1 MASIHAFRLAHKSLN
16 WTNEELAELFRVV
29 DILGRAGVAIDT
41 DMGQTDEGEPW
52 FAFCRA
58 DTGDV
63 IVHFS
68 RIDGQFVAV
77 SAATDAVVR
86 GNNFRRVAEA
96 LVNRQ
101 PLVLPT
107 PGAGQKLFLH
117 PAVMLTALVA
127 TTLAQMKSWDGQ
139 AVLALDD
146 AGAAPSTAVSETSFA
161 ETLKTAFMDALNI
174 VLRGFMP
181 PADARTLAEAGQ
193 QTGLGLGLGL
203 GNLSLASVVAFAISA
218 LQDTLE
224 LDVAQLTETPA
235 AQSTATSDTDAK
247 SIALAGATLSVSEQ
261 KAAADSQSV
270 AVAAESTPLKTATV
284 RDAAL
289 VMDKMGKTGDAAQ
302 KLAAMATPDD
312 KAPPAAQQPVFDKQ
326 IAVEIRN
333 DAGHQKIEAA
343 APQPD
348 ASKAAPSLPALPP
361 LAHSEPTPVKLI
373 QLSATAEVHQ
383 FSFSE
388 ISRDAME
395 IFFGVPASEGA
406 GQVALRFQGDLDAGG
421 RALSAGLSSGD
432 GETRGAFSFGQPLGE
447 AEGRS
452 SVVLAQPMSIKASDI
467 VFAAGDPVALA
478 RLNMITDFVNSADS
492 VIQTENNFQKI
503 LGQFW
508 SGDKAVT
515 LVVFDS
521 QNLPLNIFSFTKNVL
536 FIEESQLAGTAID
549 FGNHALQFDLS
560 SGGDLTLL
568 GVINVNPQMIA

>member
-16 WTNEELAELFRVV
+16 WSNEELAELFRVV

-41 DMGQTDEGEPW
+41 DMGLTDEGDPW

-86 GNNFRRVAEA
+86 GDNFRRVAEA

-107 PGAGQKLFLH
+107 PTSGQKLFLH

-146 AGAAPSTAVSETSFA
+146 TSATPVSAVSDTSFA
-161 ETLKTAFMDALNI
+161 ETLKTALMDALNI

-181 PADARTLAEAGQ
+181 PADTRTLAEAGP
-193 QTGLGLGLGL
+193 QTGLGLGLGS
-203 GNLSLASVVAFAISA
+203 LSLASVVAFAISA
-218 LQDTLE
+218 LQDTPE
-224 LDVAQLTETPA
+224 LGDAKLAETSA
-235 AQSTATSDTDAK
+235 AQSPETSDADAK
-247 SIALAGATLSVSEQ
+247 NSPMAGANLSASEQ
-261 KAAADSQSV
+261 KSEAGTQGVAAA
-270 AVAAESTPLKTATV
+270 AAESAPLKTASV
-284 RDAAL
+284 RDGAL
-289 VMDKMGKTGDAAQ
+289 AMDKMDKTGDAAQ

-312 KAPPAAQQPVFDKQ
+312 KAPPATQQLVADKQ
-326 IAVEIRN
+326 IAVEIRH
-333 DAGHQKIEAA
+333 DADQQKIAAA

-348 ASKAAPSLPALPP
+348 TTKAVPALPISP
-361 LAHSEPTPVKLI
+361 LALLEATTVKLI
-373 QLSATAEVHQ
+373 QFSGNAAVHQ

-388 ISRDAME
+388 ISKDAME
-395 IFFGVPASEGA
+395 IFFGSRSSDAS
-406 GQVALRFQGDLDAGG
+406 GQVTVRFQGDPKSDG
-421 RALSAGLSSGD
+421 RAFSVGLSLDD
-432 GETRGAFSFGQPLGE
+432 GETRDAFSFSLPLGE

-452 SVVLAQPMSIKASDI
+452 SVALAQQAPLRASDI
-467 VFAAGDPVALA
+467 VFAGGDPVALA

-492 VIQTENNFQKI
+492 VIRTDNNFEKI

-508 SGDKAVT
+508 SGDESVT

-549 FGNHALQFDLS
+549 FGNHALQFNLA

-568 GVINVNPQMIA
+568 GVINVNPQMSV